1 MLLPQSLTSR
11 ALAWN
16 KGTIE
21 QCGKRQ
27 WAGGQPWHSVQHL
40 TGGWSK
46 AVRVGLQ
53 HRPRNGGWWDICMP
67 ELNGA
72 CVMSGLFW
80 VADRTLSITRG
91 SSTLVDCFRWLK
103 RLMWMLSVTSSGCSN
118 SYYRS
123 KRGSQEADKHRR
135 FPKRQLFISSVNVS
149 VDILNM
155 YGLSVSVIV
164 STVKF
169 AAIRNMQHLVGLSK

>member
-1 MLLPQSLTSR
+1 
-11 ALAWN
+11 
-16 KGTIE
+16 
-21 QCGKRQ
+21 
-27 WAGGQPWHSVQHL
+27 
-40 TGGWSK
+40 
-46 AVRVGLQ
+46 
-53 HRPRNGGWWDICMP
+53 
-67 ELNGA
+67 
-72 CVMSGLFW
+72 
-80 VADRTLSITRG
+80 
-91 SSTLVDCFRWLK
+91 
-103 RLMWMLSVTSSGCSN
+103 MLSVTSSGCSN